1 MILNL
6 TLPLGQ
12 ILERQLLG
20 LLIRYLSRILDLS
33 QTCIQATKLGWV
45 SKQETENEGQTKQNR
60 TKKCKKDETQTVRK
74 VLLEASGELLRQR
87 FPRDDDEK

>member
-20 LLIRYLSRILDLS
+20 LLICHLSRILDLS
-33 QTCIQATKLGWV
+33 QTCIQATKLGWI
-45 SKQETENEGQTKQNR
+45 SKQETKNEGQTKQN
-60 TKKCKKDETQTVRK
+60 KKCKKDETQTVRK

>member
-20 LLIRYLSRILDLS
+20 LLIRHLSRILDLS
-33 QTCIQATKLGWV
+33 QTCIQATKLGWI
-45 SKQETENEGQTKQNR
+45 SKQETKNEGQTKQN
-60 TKKCKKDETQTVRK
+60 EK
-74 VLLEASGELLRQR
+74 VQKRRNANG
-87 FPRDDDEK
+87 